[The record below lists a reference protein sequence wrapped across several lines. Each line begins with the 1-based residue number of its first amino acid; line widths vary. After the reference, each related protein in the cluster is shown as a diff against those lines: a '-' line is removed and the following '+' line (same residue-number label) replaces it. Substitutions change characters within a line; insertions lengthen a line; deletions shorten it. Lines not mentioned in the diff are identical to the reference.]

1 MLSGKPFFTRERA
14 KKILLR
20 FVLPCI
26 ALYAVAALITAVRN
40 SGIKSDEYAAV
51 LLSDHAIT
59 RFDYWVSPAAF
70 LGSYLSWSYYFNNQD
85 MKTKW
90 FLRAKS
96 TDLEMVI
103 RDPKCRSI
111 VLVGHGNL
119 NAWRGTDMR
128 VTNTEVEKIMA
139 SLDRKKGEWLQL
151 TCGEED
157 FSPVRMGD
165 LVMEKTNVYT
175 YRGPATFYAFAAD
188 AIFGFK
194 FLKQNW
200 K

>member
-1 MLSGKPFFTRERA
+1 MLYGKPFFTRARI
-14 KKILLR
+14 KKILVKAIIPFLA
-20 FVLPCI
+20 V
-26 ALYAVAALITAVRN
+26 YAIAALITAVRDN
-40 SGIKSDEYAAV
+40 GINNDEYAAV

-59 RFDYWVSPAAF
+59 RFDYWASPAAF
-70 LGSYLSWSYYFNNQD
+70 LGSYLSWSYYFNYQNL
-85 MKTKW
+85 KTKW

-96 TDLEMVI
+96 MDLEKVI

-119 NAWRGTDMR
+119 NAWRATDMIF
-128 VTNTEVEKIMA
+128 TNTEVEKIMTG
-139 SLDRKKGEWLQL
+139 LPRKKGEWLQL

-157 FSPVRMGD
+157 FSPVRMGEI
-165 LVMEKTNVYT
+165 VMEKTNVFT
-175 YRGPATFYAFAAD
+175 YRGPATFYAFVAD
-188 AIFGFK
+188 AIFCFK